1 MRKTKSGTR
10 NKQDWSAQDYG
21 NQRLPTL
28 ALLSGNVRTCKALIT
43 LRGHAMPD
51 SVRRKIDIAAS
62 ALDGLQKLVE
72 EIAKVEKLPN
82 KSAI

>member
-28 ALLSGNVRTCKALIT
+28 ALLLGNVKTQRHTLAALT
-43 LRGHAMPD
+43 STQALPD
-51 SVRRKIDIAAS
+51 CVRRKVEVATAA
-62 ALDGLQKLVE
+62 LEGL
-72 EIAKVEKLPN
+72 EKMLEVMR
-82 KSAI
+82 